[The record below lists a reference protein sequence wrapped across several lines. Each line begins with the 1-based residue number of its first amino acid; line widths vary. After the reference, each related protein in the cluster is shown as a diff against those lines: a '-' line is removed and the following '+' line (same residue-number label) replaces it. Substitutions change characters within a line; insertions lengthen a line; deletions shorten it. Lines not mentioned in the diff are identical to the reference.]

1 MSVHPQHFSVSA
13 HNRFFA
19 ILPFC
24 QLCIIKEID
33 DDDDDDDDDFSASKV
48 LLLF

>member
-1 MSVHPQHFSVSA
+1 MSVDPQHFSVSA

-33 DDDDDDDDDFSASKV
+33 DDDDDDDFSASKV